1 MRTIFDK
8 FLIDIH
14 YKGTP
19 IASLTKFEKNGTCI
33 PATKLSK
40 EDKEKYK

>member
-1 MRTIFDK
+1 MRTIFDR
-8 FLIDIH
+8 FLTSDN

-19 IASLTKFEKNGTCI
+19 IASLTKYEKNGTCI

-40 EDKEKYK
+40 E